1 MSSLKEEMY
10 RIHEDTDFVE
20 NNAGISQPGEFQY
33 THGGIVRPGLEYHI
47 HYTKSKQEVYMT
59 GGFHTE
65 SSKII
70 KKIRSERDRRFENNQ
85 FKKTTYGRYSDIKS
99 LNRENYPSKI
109 TRILQDSDYRI
120 GNITRYF
127 AQKANNT
134 EDDLFEISIDD
145 YENQNPLFRYLPFQ
159 WRISGTRQEVFRDN
173 KRTIDSLIQGI
184 GNKTLENKLRP
195 LRLWKAEEGSE
206 EDVENKLD
214 LLKTF

>member
-10 RIHEDTDFVE
+10 KVIENADFVE
-20 NNAGISQPGEFQY
+20 NNVGISQPSEFRY

-47 HYTKSKQEVYMT
+47 HYTKSKREVYMT
-59 GGFHTE
+59 GGVHTA

-70 KKIRSERDRRFENNQ
+70 EKIRFERDMRFEKNQ
-85 FKKTTYGRYSDIKS
+85 FKKTVYARYSDVKT
-99 LNRENYPSKI
+99 LNRENYPKKI
-109 TRILQDSDYRI
+109 SIFPSDSDYRI
-120 GNITRYF
+120 GTITRYF

-134 EDDLFEISIDD
+134 EDDLFEISEEDSQ
-145 YENQNPLFRYLPFQ
+145 NTNPLFRYLSFE

-173 KRTIDSLIQGI
+173 KRTIDSLIQGM

-206 EDVENKLD
+206 EDVENKLN